1 MQIFLSKDGQ
11 QDGPFSLEQ
20 IKGQIRSNLLLMSTP
35 AWVEGWEDWKAVTD
49 IPGLIDPPTTIT
61 PVSRRLTQA
70 YLPRPVVIEHSA
82 TIAHLPSASISVRP
96 ISSNEVLWSARP
108 AWRRYAFGLALGLI
122 TLSYGI
128 GLVFLLWVFL
138 DRQQRRYV
146 ITRKSASLTHGL
158 FFKSTTE
165 IMLRDIRSIVI
176 SRKTP
181 GALLGLAAIEFSSAA
196 RDNSTVVFTGITDA
210 EKVKTLVNN
219 NRSS

>member
-11 QDGPFSLEQ
+11 QDGPFSLDQ

-35 AWVEGWEDWKAVTD
+35 AWVEGWEDWKAVAD

-70 YLPRPVVIEHSA
+70 YRPQPVVIEQSA
-82 TIAHLPSASISVRP
+82 TISHVPSAAISVRP
-96 ISSNEVLWSARP
+96 ISSDEVLWSARP
-108 AWRRYAFGLALGLI
+108 AWRRYALGLALGLL
-122 TLSYGI
+122 TFPF

-138 DRQQRRYV
+138 DRRQRHYV
-146 ITRKSASLTHGL
+146 ITRQSASLTYGL

-196 RDNSTVVFTGITDA
+196 RDGSTVVFTGITDA

-219 NRSS
+219 ARTS